1 MGDVFGTERRR
12 LWRTPTQRVRSNHDG
27 GMATTES
34 LVNRVRR
41 AVLTGDGVDG
51 AIASEVR
58 RENERSLRDPVAR
71 EVSESDVIHRVRG
84 FGPLQ
89 PLLDDPSIEE
99 IWINEPGVAFVARSG
114 RHERITTDL
123 AADDLRT
130 LVERMLRNSGRRIDI
145 SQPFVDASLPDGSR
159 LHVVIPPITREH
171 WSINIRKF
179 SRSVRSLADLVARE
193 TVTPDAGAL
202 LSDAVRRGHTVLVS
216 GATQAGKTTMV
227 CALLNE
233 LEPSER
239 IVTVEET
246 FEIASTHGDVV
257 GMQCRGA
264 SLDGVGE
271 VTLRRL
277 VKEALRMRPT
287 RLVVGEVR
295 GDEALDLLVALN
307 SGIPGL
313 CTIHANSAGDA
324 VRKLVTLC
332 QLAGGVSEV
341 FVAST
346 IVATI
351 DVVVHCEMTSDGL
364 RRVVEIARPTSIS
377 RDATIEMESLW
388 TLA

>member
-1 MGDVFGTERRR
+1 M
-12 LWRTPTQRVRSNHDG
+12 SS
-27 GMATTES
+27 TES

-41 AVLTGDGVDG
+41 AVLTGNGVED
-51 AIASEVR
+51 AIATEVR
-58 RENERSLRDPVAR
+58 RENERSLRDPVGR
-71 EVSESDVIHRVRG
+71 EVNESEVGHRVRG
-84 FGPLQ
+84 FGALQ
-89 PLLDDPSIEE
+89 PLLDDSSIEE
-99 IWINEPGVAFVARSG
+99 IWINEPGAVFVARWG
-114 RHERITTDL
+114 RHERILTHL
-123 AADDLRT
+123 SADDLRT

-179 SRSVRSLADLVARE
+179 SRSVRTLADLVAHG
-193 TVTPDAGAL
+193 TVTPDARVL
-202 LSDAVRRGHTVLVS
+202 LSGAVQRGHTILVS

-227 CALLNE
+227 CALLDE
-233 LEPSER
+233 LDATER
-239 IVTVEET
+239 VVTVEET
-246 FEIASTHGDVV
+246 FEISTAHADVV

-332 QLAGGVSEV
+332 QLAGGVSEA
-341 FVAST
+341 FVAAT
-346 IVATI
+346 IVAT
-351 DVVVHCEMTSDGL
+351 VELVVHCQMMPGGG
-364 RRVVEIARPTSIS
+364 RRVAEISRPTSIS
-377 RDATIEMESLW
+377 PSGDIEMESLW
-388 TLA
+388 VST